1 MLELQNMRMESSNVR
16 KSKKTTKCEE
26 KKNVTCD
33 IGTAQCKDE
42 TVNVK
47 KKVREPSN
55 VRKELSHMMLKLHNV
70 RIEQSNMRKK
80 IT

>member
-26 KKNVTCD
+26 
-33 IGTAQCKDE
+33 
-42 TVNVK
+42 

-70 RIEQSNMRKK
+70 RIEQSNIRKK